1 MSRNAMYTNK
11 EVQNEMIVVCG
22 DIIQNKI
29 LQRIQNA
36 LFFSVI
42 TDEATNA
49 AYDEQL
55 SISIRFVENG
65 VPLEKFLCFHECKSG
80 VTGEA
85 IAKDILAQLATWQ
98 LEAQFLRGQAYDG
111 AGAMA
116 GKLKGA
122 SARITMQYPKAV
134 YTHGAA
140 HRLNLCVVKCCS
152 IREISNMMQT
162 ADAIARFFS
171 NSPKR
176 QLALEEWVDTI
187 L

>member
-1 MSRNAMYTNK
+1 M
-11 EVQNEMIVVCG
+11 
-22 DIIQNKI
+22 
-29 LQRIQNA
+29 
-36 LFFSVI
+36 
-42 TDEATNA
+42 
-49 AYDEQL
+49 
-55 SISIRFVENG
+55 
-65 VPLEKFLCFHECKSG
+65 PLEKFLCFHECKSG

-116 GKLKGA
+116 GKSKGA
-122 SARITMQYPKAV
+122 SAHIAMQYPKAV
-134 YTHGAA
+134 YTHCAA

-187 L
+187 LQGEQQRKLKEMCRTRWVERHEAFEVFSDLFMPTVSCLKAIANSTNEEWNRET